1 MQLQALTQSLAPNT
15 LLYLLIHS
23 HIYNYTLPT
32 LHCSPNWPPI
42 IALRGL
48 YCNLIMPNVPIVSLL
63 CQIFLLFKHYYVQS
77 YCNPIMPEAPLG
89 KHLSMR
95 CHLYLGIA
103 QIAITPPRTQ
113 TGTLGHFFQARFYPF
128 YHFFYHFFSE

>member
-15 LLYLLIHS
+15 LLYLLIHYAIYNYTLFYLLIHS
-23 HIYNYTLPT
+23 HIYNYTLPA

-63 CQIFLLFKHYYVQS
+63 CQIFLLFKHYYVQYS
-77 YCNPIMPEAPLG
+77 YCNLIMPEAP
-89 KHLSMR
+89 
-95 CHLYLGIA
+95 
-103 QIAITPPRTQ
+103 
-113 TGTLGHFFQARFYPF
+113 
-128 YHFFYHFFSE
+128 